1 VDEPTCRPKPVATQ
15 AADSQHV
22 DHVMA
27 QIEDELRLLALEH
40 TAIRTRLG
48 IIKYTLIGL
57 ANLFGSNII
66 NEEFRAMIF
75 RRPILPTT
83 PDQPGF
89 TDACRYILMSNTQ
102 SLTVRQL
109 RGQMQERYPSVLAR
123 QRVPTA
129 SLSVVLRRLQ
139 RYGEVEVVNR
149 GGEQSWQWAA
159 HPQQNNTGDASLSSP
174 MTLDKAIIK
183 GAATNGK
190 SQL

>member
-1 VDEPTCRPKPVATQ
+1 VDGPTYCPKPAATQ

-22 DHVMA
+22 DHVVA
-27 QIEDELRLLALEH
+27 QIQDELRLLALEH
-40 TAIRTRLG
+40 TTIKTRLR

-57 ANLFGSNII
+57 TNLFGSDII
-66 NEEFRAMIF
+66 NEKLRAMIF
-75 RRPILPTT
+75 RRPMLRTA

-89 TDACRYILMSNTQ
+89 TDACRHILRSNTH
-102 SLTVRQL
+102 SLTVPQL
-109 RGQMQERYPSVLAR
+109 RKQMQERYPSVLAR

-149 GGEQSWQWAA
+149 GGKQAWQWAA
-159 HPQQNNTGDASLSSP
+159 HPQQGNTGDASLSSP
-174 MTLDKAIIK
+174 TTLDKPIMK
-183 GAATNGK
+183 DAATNGK